1 MFILRSDQ
9 ELFQIKSFENFRILS
24 IFYINHR
31 TLLQPVCKIVD
42 VKGVNSKIFAYIQMQ
57 SFLKIHV
64 DGWLLMLRVNYRKV
78 DRTTW
83 ETPWK
88 IFVLN
93 LSTLLAGF
101 QIAIRDS
108 RFATRFQLFTN
119 HFSRKTKEIAI
130 QKTKVQI

>member
-1 MFILRSDQ
+1 
-9 ELFQIKSFENFRILS
+9 
-24 IFYINHR
+24 
-31 TLLQPVCKIVD
+31 
-42 VKGVNSKIFAYIQMQ
+42 
-57 SFLKIHV
+57 
-64 DGWLLMLRVNYRKV
+64 MLRVNYRKV

-93 LSTLLAGF
+93 LLTLLAGF

-130 QKTKVQI
+130 QKTKQVQM